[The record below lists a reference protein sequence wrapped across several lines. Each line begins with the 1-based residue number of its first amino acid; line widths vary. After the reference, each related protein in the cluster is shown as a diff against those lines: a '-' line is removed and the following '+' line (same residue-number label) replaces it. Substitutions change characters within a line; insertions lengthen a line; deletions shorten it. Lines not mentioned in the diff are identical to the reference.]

1 MERGT
6 ERGTGGGALD
16 AGPAGGAERRC
27 LVTRQRLPRERM
39 VRFVV
44 GPGAAVVPDIAER
57 LPGRGLWVEARRDT
71 LDRAA
76 GVFARA
82 ARRRVAVPEALSDQ
96 VERLLAAR
104 CTDLIGLAR
113 RAGQALS
120 GFDSVARALAAG
132 RAALVVVAAD
142 GSPRERDRLTGAGR
156 AAPVVDVLDSA
167 ELGGVFGRARVV
179 YAAFRDCRLAWRFRA
194 EAGRLAGF
202 RCG

>member
-6 ERGTGGGALD
+6 ERGTEGGASD

-44 GPGAAVVPDIAER
+44 GPGAAVVPDVAER

-96 VERLLAAR
+96 VERLLAVR

-113 RAGQALS
+113 RAGQASS

-156 AAPVVDVLDSA
+156 AAPVVDVLGSA

-179 YAAFRDCRLAWRFRA
+179 YAEFRDCRLAWRFRA